1 MTGMTQEIQDALFNI
16 DEVTELRND
25 LFTGYM
31 PEGQRYD
38 YEDDY
43 WIELKH
49 EKIDDTCVA
58 MDSKDIKQ
66 IVNNYGVV
74 EIMEKLNDE
83 HGDDFITDFMTKD
96 RILKYRILMYHI
108 LEEFIT
114 LITPES
120 NDDDDNDDSDDSDY
134 DTDTLSSADT
144 EDSDD

>member
-16 DEVTELRND
+16 DEVDELRHAIYND
-25 LFTGYM
+25 
-31 PEGQRYD
+31 EDDD
-38 YEDDY
+38 YESDEWHD
-43 WIELKH
+43 K
-49 EKIDDTCVA
+49 KRTAIDETCVA
-58 MDSKDIKQ
+58 MDLEDIKK

-83 HGDDFITDFMTKD
+83 YGDDFITDFMTKD
-96 RILKYRILMYHI
+96 RILKYRTLMYHI

-114 LITPES
+114 LITT
-120 NDDDDNDDSDDSDY
+120 DNDDSDDSDY

>member
-16 DEVTELRND
+16 DEVTELRHAIYND
-25 LFTGYM
+25 
-31 PEGQRYD
+31 EDDD
-38 YEDDY
+38 YESDEWHD
-43 WIELKH
+43 K
-49 EKIDDTCVA
+49 KRTAIDETCVA
-58 MDSKDIKQ
+58 MDLEDIKK

-83 HGDDFITDFMTKD
+83 YGDDFITDFMTKD
-96 RILKYRILMYHI
+96 RILKYRTLMYHI

-114 LITPES
+114 LITTD
-120 NDDDDNDDSDDSDY
+120 NDDSDDSDDSDY

>member
-120 NDDDDNDDSDDSDY
+120 NDDDDSDDSDY

>member
-16 DEVTELRND
+16 DEVDELRHAIYND
-25 LFTGYM
+25 
-31 PEGQRYD
+31 EDDD
-38 YEDDY
+38 YESDEWHD
-43 WIELKH
+43 K
-49 EKIDDTCVA
+49 KRTAIDETCVA
-58 MDSKDIKQ
+58 MDLEDIKK

-83 HGDDFITDFMTKD
+83 YGDDFITDFMTKD

-114 LITPES
+114 LITTD
-120 NDDDDNDDSDDSDY
+120 NDDSDDSDDSDY

>member
-16 DEVTELRND
+16 DEVTELRHAIYND
-25 LFTGYM
+25 
-31 PEGQRYD
+31 EDDD
-38 YEDDY
+38 YESAEWHDK
-43 WIELKH
+43 KH
-49 EKIDDTCVA
+49 TAMDETCVA
-58 MDSKDIKQ
+58 MDLEDIKK

-83 HGDDFITDFMTKD
+83 YGDDFITDFMTKD
-96 RILKYRILMYHI
+96 RILKYRTLMYHI

-114 LITPES
+114 LITTD
-120 NDDDDNDDSDDSDY
+120 NDDSDDSDDSDY

>member
-58 MDSKDIKQ
+58 MDLEDIKK

-83 HGDDFITDFMTKD
+83 YGDDFITDFMTKD
-96 RILKYRILMYHI
+96 RILKYRTLMYHI

-120 NDDDDNDDSDDSDY
+120 NDDDDSDDSDY

>member
-16 DEVTELRND
+16 DEVTELRHAIYND
-25 LFTGYM
+25 
-31 PEGQRYD
+31 EDDD
-38 YEDDY
+38 YESDEWHD
-43 WIELKH
+43 K
-49 EKIDDTCVA
+49 KRTAIDETCVA
-58 MDSKDIKQ
+58 MDLEDIKK

-83 HGDDFITDFMTKD
+83 YGDEFITDFMTKD
-96 RILKYRILMYHI
+96 RVLKYQTLMYHI

-114 LITPES
+114 LITTD
-120 NDDDDNDDSDDSDY
+120 NDDSDDSDDSDY

>member
-16 DEVTELRND
+16 DEVDELRHAIYND
-25 LFTGYM
+25 
-31 PEGQRYD
+31 EDDD
-38 YEDDY
+38 YESDEWHD
-43 WIELKH
+43 K
-49 EKIDDTCVA
+49 KRTAIDETCVA
-58 MDSKDIKQ
+58 MDLEDIKK

-83 HGDDFITDFMTKD
+83 YGDDFITDFMTKD
-96 RILKYRILMYHI
+96 RILKYRTLMYHI

-114 LITPES
+114 LITTD
-120 NDDDDNDDSDDSDY
+120 NDDSDDSDDSDY

>member
-1 MTGMTQEIQDALFNI
+1 MSGMTQEIQDALFNI
-16 DEVTELRND
+16 DEVTELRHD
-25 LFTGYM
+25 LFGGYM
-31 PEGQRYD
+31 PDGQRYD

-49 EKIDDTCVA
+49 DKIDKTCVA
-58 MDSKDIKQ
+58 MDLKDIKK

-83 HGDDFITDFMTKD
+83 YGDEFITDLMTKD
-96 RILKYRILMYHI
+96 RALKYRTLMYHI

-114 LITPES
+114 LINHDS
-120 NDDDDNDDSDDSDY
+120 DDSDDSDY

>member
-16 DEVTELRND
+16 DEVTEMRHAIYND
-25 LFTGYM
+25 
-31 PEGQRYD
+31 EDDD
-38 YEDDY
+38 YESVDWYDK
-43 WIELKH
+43 KH
-49 EKIDDTCVA
+49 TAINETCVA
-58 MDSKDIKQ
+58 MDLEDIKK

-83 HGDDFITDFMTKD
+83 YGDDFITDFMTKD
-96 RILKYRILMYHI
+96 RVLKYQTLMYHI

-114 LITPES
+114 LITTD
-120 NDDDDNDDSDDSDY
+120 NDDSDDSDDSDY